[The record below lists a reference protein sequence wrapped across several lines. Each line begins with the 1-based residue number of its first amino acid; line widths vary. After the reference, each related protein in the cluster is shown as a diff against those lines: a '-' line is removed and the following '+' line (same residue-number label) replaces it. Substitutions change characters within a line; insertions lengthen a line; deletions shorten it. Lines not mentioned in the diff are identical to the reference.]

1 MFTRARIRLTLL
13 YIALLALVLILFSL
27 VFYVAIVTVLTPTF
41 DLAPDLSNEQAAE
54 QAYRLTIERIGVSLA
69 VGVPVVIAVVGF
81 LAWVLAG
88 RTLAPIR
95 EAHLRQRRFVAD
107 ASHEIRTPL
116 AAIRATAE
124 SAMDGTDTADELR
137 AALGIVVV
145 STERLTRLTNDLLLL
160 ARTDERL
167 VANRPEPMD
176 LSVATAEAVADIAA
190 IAAIAAIAD
199 GATISDGAT
208 ITGAATTRIGLTLA
222 PDLLVRVDPVH
233 VRRILANLLDNASRY
248 GGPGVHIR
256 VVTSGSER
264 EAEVDVID
272 DGPGISAADTE
283 RIFEPFFR
291 VDPDAT
297 SPHGTGLGLALAR
310 SLAERNGG
318 HLTVESEPEVGTTF
332 RLILPRF
339 R

>member
-1 MFTRARIRLTLL
+1 MFVRARIRLTLL
-13 YIALLALVLILFSL
+13 YIALVALVLILFSL
-27 VFYVAIVTVLTPTF
+27 VFYIAIVTVLAPTF
-41 DLAPDLSNEQAAE
+41 DLAPELSNEQAAE

-69 VGVPVVIAVVGF
+69 VGVPVVIAVVGV
-81 LAWVLAG
+81 LAWVLAS

-124 SAMDGTDTADELR
+124 SAMDGTETADELR

-167 VANRPEPMD
+167 VATQPEPMD
-176 LSVATAEAVADIAA
+176 LSVATAEAVADA
-190 IAAIAAIAD
+190 
-199 GATISDGAT
+199 ATITDGAT
-208 ITGAATTRIGLTLA
+208 ITDAATTRIGLVLA
-222 PDLLVRVDPVH
+222 PDLLVRIDPDDI
-233 VRRILANLLDNASRY
+233 RRILANLLDNASRY

-272 DGPGISAADTE
+272 DGPGISAADAE

-297 SPHGTGLGLALAR
+297 GPDGTGLGLALAR

>member
-1 MFTRARIRLTLL
+1 MFARARIRLTLL

-27 VFYVAIVTVLTPTF
+27 VFYVAIVTVLAPTF
-41 DLAPDLSNEQAAE
+41 DLAPELSNEQAAE

-69 VGVPVVIAVVGF
+69 IGVPVVIAVVGV
-81 LAWVLAG
+81 LAWVLAS

-124 SAMDGTDTADELR
+124 SAMDGTETADELR
-137 AALGIVVV
+137 TALGIVVV

-160 ARTDERL
+160 ARTDEHL
-167 VANRPEPMD
+167 VATRPEPMD
-176 LSVATAEAVADIAA
+176 LSVATAEAVTDA
-190 IAAIAAIAD
+190 AAIAD
-199 GATISDGAT
+199 
-208 ITGAATTRIGLTLA
+208 AAAARSGLTLA
-222 PDLLVRVDPVH
+222 PDLLVRADPDD

-264 EAEVDVID
+264 EAEVDVTD
-272 DGPGISAADTE
+272 DGPGISAADAE

-291 VDPDAT
+291 VDSDAT
-297 SPHGTGLGLALAR
+297 SPDGTGLGLALAR

>member
-1 MFTRARIRLTLL
+1 MFARARIRLTLL

-27 VFYVAIVTVLTPTF
+27 VFYVAIVTVLAPTF
-41 DLAPDLSNEQAAE
+41 DLAPELSNGQAAE

-69 VGVPVVIAVVGF
+69 IGVPVVIAVVGV
-81 LAWVLAG
+81 LAWVLAS

-107 ASHEIRTPL
+107 ASHEMRTPL
-116 AAIRATAE
+116 AAIRSTAE
-124 SAMDGTDTADELR
+124 SAMDGMETADDLR
-137 AALGIVVV
+137 TALGTVVV

-167 VANRPEPMD
+167 VATRPELMD
-176 LSVATAEAVADIAA
+176 LSVATAEAVADEKTR
-190 IAAIAAIAD
+190 AD
-199 GATISDGAT
+199 ATWS
-208 ITGAATTRIGLTLA
+208 GLSLA
-222 PDLLVRVDPVH
+222 PDLLVRADPDDI
-233 VRRILANLLDNASRY
+233 RRILANLLDNASRY

-256 VVTSGSER
+256 VVTSGSDR

-272 DGPGISAADTE
+272 DGPGISAADAQ

-291 VDPDAT
+291 VNADAT
-297 SPHGTGLGLALAR
+297 SPDGTGLGLALAR
-310 SLAERNGG
+310 GLVERNGG
-318 HLTVESEPEVGTTF
+318 RLTVESEPEAGTTF

>member
-1 MFTRARIRLTLL
+1 MFARARIRLTLL

-27 VFYVAIVTVLTPTF
+27 VFYVAIVTVLAPTF
-41 DLAPDLSNEQAAE
+41 DLAPELSNGQAAE
-54 QAYRLTIERIGVSLA
+54 QAYRLTIERIGVALA
-69 VGVPVVIAVVGF
+69 IGIPTVIAVVGVF
-81 LAWVLAG
+81 AWVLAS

-124 SAMDGTDTADELR
+124 SAMDGTETADELR
-137 AALGIVVV
+137 TALGIVVV
-145 STERLTRLTNDLLLL
+145 ATERLTSLTNDLLLL

-167 VANRPEPMD
+167 VATRAEPMD
-176 LSVATAEAVADIAA
+176 LSVAAAEAVTDAA
-190 IAAIAAIAD
+190 AVA
-199 GATISDGAT
+199 
-208 ITGAATTRIGLTLA
+208 GAAATRSGLILA
-222 PDLLVRVDPVH
+222 PDLLVRADPDD

-264 EAEVDVID
+264 EVEVDVID
-272 DGPGISAADTE
+272 DGPGISAADAG

-291 VDPDAT
+291 VDSDAT
-297 SPHGTGLGLALAR
+297 SPDGTGLGLALAR

-318 HLTVESEPEVGTTF
+318 HLTVESEPEAGTTF
-332 RLILPRF
+332 RLTLPRF

>member
-1 MFTRARIRLTLL
+1 MFARARIRLTLL

-27 VFYVAIVTVLTPTF
+27 VFYIAIVTVLAPTF
-41 DLAPDLSNEQAAE
+41 DLAPELSNGQAAE

-69 VGVPVVIAVVGF
+69 IGVPVVIAVVGV
-81 LAWVLAG
+81 LAWVLAS

-124 SAMDGTDTADELR
+124 SAMDGTETADELR

-167 VANRPEPMD
+167 VATRPEPMD
-176 LSVATAEAVADIAA
+176 LSVATAEAVTDA
-190 IAAIAAIAD
+190 AAIAD
-199 GATISDGAT
+199 A
-208 ITGAATTRIGLTLA
+208 AATRSGLTLA
-222 PDLLVRVDPVH
+222 PDLLVRADPDD

-272 DGPGISAADTE
+272 DGPGISAADAE

-291 VDPDAT
+291 VDSDAT
-297 SPHGTGLGLALAR
+297 SPDGTGLGLALAR